1 MNNINQGK
9 LNLNID
15 LDYNDNILIS
25 YEIDGIVKNLNAKI
39 ENYFLDKTSFYF

>member
-1 MNNINQGK
+1 MKKNQGK

-25 YEIDGIVKNLNAKI
+25 YEIDGIVKI
-39 ENYFLDKTSFYF
+39 